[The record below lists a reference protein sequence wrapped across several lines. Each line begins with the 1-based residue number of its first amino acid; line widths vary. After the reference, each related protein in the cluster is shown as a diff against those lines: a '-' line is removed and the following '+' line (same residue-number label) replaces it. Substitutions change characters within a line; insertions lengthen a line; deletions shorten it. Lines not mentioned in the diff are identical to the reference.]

1 MARCGCSG
9 STCSCLVTGGS
20 GVSVSGTG
28 TEANPYVIDV
38 TGSDIAGTL
47 AVLDTTSVDLT
58 LAGSGSTADPYILS
72 ARATLAL
79 TTLSDITS
87 GDTPASGDVPV
98 WNGSSWDFAP
108 PPTTPPG
115 AVNVG
120 AGLNGDGSAPSPLSV
135 ATSGTWGVDP
145 LAGFGTNTLLGAPTY
160 IDANGQLRTMP
171 RGIDVVANGT
181 RPTQYPGRVIVES
194 GTHTAYWSN
203 GTTWIPM
210 VDDTAIYGHA
220 GLTQGFVP
228 VQQSG
233 QTLQPL
239 AVTAQ
244 ALNGG
249 VTFNTSLRQLVVPVD
264 GLYQLTMRLYGS
276 GTSSGW
282 INQHLRLT
290 SNPASNSIYAHVQL
304 HKNNANDVVAG
315 STTLVRL
322 AAGTGVF
329 IRSMSSAA
337 GFQTWGTTGW
347 NGAYMEVLRVGSAP
361 PS

>member
-38 TGSDIAGTL
+38 IGSDISGTL
-47 AVLDTTSVDLT
+47 QVLDTPSVDLT
-58 LAGSGSTADPYILS
+58 VTGAGSTADPYVLS
-72 ARATLAL
+72 AVATVAL
-79 TTLSDITS
+79 TALSDITS

-120 AGLNGDGSAPSPLSV
+120 SGLTGDGSAPAPLTV
-135 ATSGTWGVDP
+135 ATSGTWGVSP
-145 LAGFGTNTLLGAPTY
+145 LNSFGSNTLLGAPTY
-160 IDANGQLRTMP
+160 VDSNGQIRTVP
-171 RGIDVVANGT
+171 RGIDVVADGV
-181 RPTQYPGRVIVES
+181 RPDQYPGRVIVES
-194 GTHTAYWSN
+194 GTHDMYWSN
-203 GTTWIPM
+203 GTDWIPM
-210 VDDTAIYGHA
+210 LDSTVVYGHA

-244 ALNGG
+244 ALSGG
-249 VTFNTSLRQLVVPVD
+249 MTFNTTNRQLIVPID
-264 GLYQLTMRLYGS
+264 GLYQLTLRLYGS

-282 INQHLRLT
+282 LNQHLRITSLT
-290 SNPASNSIYAHVQL
+290 DANAVFSHVQL
-304 HKNNANDVVAG
+304 HKANSNDMVAG
-315 STTLVRL
+315 ASSLVRL

-329 IRSMSSAA
+329 IRSVSSAA
-337 GFQTWGTTGW
+337 GLQTWGTTGY
-347 NGAYMEVLRVGSAP
+347 NGAYMEVLRVGS
-361 PS
+361 SSV